1 MKIKYS
7 QIFSNALKLWPYLS
21 NKKKFQ
27 LKIYAFVTILSGF
40 ADLISIGSVIPFVM
54 VLIEPNKL
62 MEFIFFTKLFKY
74 LNLTSISEI
83 KFFLCIAFSLAV
95 ILSGFIKILLSWF
108 QSRLSYGVAADL
120 GNNVFSSAL
129 WKSYSYHLQINSNEV
144 VSNIANK
151 ANIVADNVIHPMLSF
166 LLAFVTTFAISFIL
180 FLINP
185 LVTFTIFFLTFSSY
199 ILISILVKN
208 QIAAYSKNINKNF
221 DSVMKIVKEGLDGIR
236 YIILTSSQ
244 KIFISLH
251 QKYEVSLRNSQGNI
265 SFLSLFP
272 RAIIETFALL
282 IFAWVVYIF
291 FGTFENSFNLIYF
304 LSAMVMSFQ
313 RLLPVVQ
320 QAYFGWIKLSGANEI
335 ILDTLDRLE
344 DVEDL
349 KIKQSNNLQPKIDY
363 NREIN
368 LENLSFSY
376 EKNNLAVLD
385 KINLRIPKSSKVGI
399 TGVSGSG
406 KSTLL
411 DIIMGFLKADKGLI
425 KVDGKSIEFEKNVS
439 NWQSNISLVP
449 QRLYLSDSS
458 ILSNIAFGIEEKKI
472 DFNKIKEVI
481 KIAQLEEF
489 INSLDEK
496 INYRVGEDG
505 KNLSF
510 GQKQRIAIARAL
522 YRESDL
528 LVIDEGTSALDKETQ
543 SRIINSLNILK
554 NNPTIIMVAHRIEIL
569 ENFDVIYELKNAHL
583 KKIFSK

>member
-1 MKIKYS
+1 MKIKS
-7 QIFSNALKLWPYLS
+7 THIFSNALKLWPYVN

-27 LKIYAFVTILSGF
+27 LKIYALLTILSGF
-40 ADLISIGSVIPFVM
+40 ADLISIGSIIPFVM

-62 MEFIFFTKLFKY
+62 MEFLFFTKLFNY
-74 LNLTSISEI
+74 LNLNSISEI
-83 KFFLCIAFSLAV
+83 KFFICLAFSLTV
-95 ILSGFIKILLSWF
+95 ILSGFIKISLSWF

-129 WKSYSYHLQINSNEV
+129 WKKYSYHLQINSNEV

-166 LLAFVTTFAISFIL
+166 LLAFITTVAISSIL
-180 FLINP
+180 FFINP
-185 LVTFTIFFLTFSSY
+185 LVTFVIFFLTFSSY
-199 ILISILVKN
+199 LLISILVKN
-208 QIAAYSKNINKNF
+208 QIAAYSKDINKNF

-251 QKYEVSLRNSQGNI
+251 KKYEMTLRNSQGNI
-265 SFLSLFP
+265 NFLSLFP
-272 RAIIETFALL
+272 KAIIETIALL
-282 IFAWVVYIF
+282 IFAWVIYIF
-291 FGTFENSFNLIYF
+291 FESFESSFNLIYF

-335 ILDTLDRLE
+335 ILDTLERLE
-344 DVEDL
+344 GVEDL
-349 KIKQSNNLQPKIDY
+349 EIKQLNNVQIKIDY

-368 LENLSFSY
+368 IKNLSFSY
-376 EKNNLAVLD
+376 EKNNLTVLD
-385 KINLRIPKSSKVGI
+385 QINFSIPKSSKVGI

-406 KSTLL
+406 KSTLI
-411 DIIMGFLKADKGLI
+411 DIIMGFLKPDNGSI
-425 KVDGKSIEFEKNVS
+425 QVDGKSIEVGKNVS
-439 NWQSNISLVP
+439 DWQSNISLVP
-449 QRLYLSDSS
+449 QRIYLSDSS
-458 ILSNIAFGIEEKKI
+458 ILQNIAFGVEEIKI
-472 DFNKIKEVI
+472 DFNKIREVI
-481 KIAQLEEF
+481 KISQLEEF

-510 GQKQRIAIARAL
+510 GQRQRIAIARAL

-543 SRIINSLNILK
+543 SSIINSLNILK
-554 NNPTIIMVAHRIEIL
+554 NKPTIIMVAHRIEIL
-569 ENFDVIYELKNAHL
+569 ENFDSIYELKNAQL